1 MPGECE
7 DSNRLPNEAGE
18 STERDVETMGL
29 ACGVDPSGMASKGN
43 HGKWLAM
50 HCLGFGA
57 CWGVGPYCIFLN
69 DFLGEYGRATQHDRL
84 AGECVCERLRHGCPG
99 DFLGGTR
106 PPKTSTRARYGI
118 GINYCLGNYRSRFC
132 SNSARLLNLVCVSD
146 VGRWNGGAPSP
157 LG

>member
-57 CWGVGPYCIFLN
+57 CWGWVHIAFFSTIFWENTAEPLSMIAWLVN
-69 DFLGEYGRATQHDRL
+69 VFANGCAMVALGFSR
-84 AGECVCERLRHGCPG
+84 RHE
-99 DFLGGTR
+99 
-106 PPKTSTRARYGI
+106 
-118 GINYCLGNYRSRFC
+118 
-132 SNSARLLNLVCVSD
+132 
-146 VGRWNGGAPSP
+146 AP
-157 LG
+157 

>member
-29 ACGVDPSGMASKGN
+29 VERQPRQVAGNALPGVRRV
-43 HGKWLAM
+43 L
-50 HCLGFGA
+50 
-57 CWGVGPYCIFLN
+57 GVGPYCILLN

-84 AGECVCERLRHGCPG
+84 AGERVCERLRHDCPG

-118 GINYCLGNYRSRFC
+118 DINYRLGNYRPRFC
-132 SNSARLLNLVCVSD
+132 SNSARLLNLACVSD
-146 VGRWNGGAPSP
+146 VGHWNGGAPSP